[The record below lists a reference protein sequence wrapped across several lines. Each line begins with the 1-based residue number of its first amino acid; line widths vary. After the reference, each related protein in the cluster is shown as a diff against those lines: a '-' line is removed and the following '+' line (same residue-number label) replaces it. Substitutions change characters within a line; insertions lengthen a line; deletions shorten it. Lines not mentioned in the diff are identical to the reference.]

1 MHPRFAKPFDTLSAP
16 LKAAVQPMLDSADFN
31 ARFTPEQVATLKA
44 ATGLDDRA
52 LRLALLP
59 LAAACSVA
67 PISKFYV
74 GAIACGLSGTWYF
87 GANMEFAGQGLFH
100 SVHAEQSAISNA
112 WLGGETGISE
122 ITVNYTPCGH
132 CRQFMNELSTAKI
145 LKVSLPDDLSALQ
158 SFLPH
163 SFGPADLDI
172 TDALMSPQDHAELTL
187 ESEDPLWQSALAAA
201 RQSYAPTVR
210 AMLQWRCSLPMAA
223 SSLAATPRTPPSTPA
238 CRRCRWPAPM
248 RCLMAKISPPSAAP
262 YCWRTKTARS
272 ASVTP
277 PSPLSRR
284 WAPSSWSIRRSD
296 PGFAS
301 INESPRTL
309 VRGLFYLAI

>member
-1 MHPRFAKPFDTLSAP
+1 MHPRFAKPLDSLPAP
-16 LKAAVQPMLDSADFN
+16 LKAALLPMLDPEQGGEFN
-31 ARFTPEQVATLKA
+31 ARFTPEQVTILKA
-44 ATGLDDRA
+44 ATGLEDRA

-67 PISKFYV
+67 PISRFFV

-87 GANMEFAGQGLFH
+87 GANMEFTGQGLFH

-163 SFGPADLDI
+163 SFGPVDLDI
-172 TDALMSPQDHAELTL
+172 TDALMSPQAHDELML
-187 ESEDPLWQSALAAA
+187 ESEDPLWQAALAAA
-201 RQSYAPTVR
+201 RQSYAPYSQGYAAV
-210 AMLQWRCSLPMAA
+210 ALQFADGRLFCGRYAENAAFNPSLPPMQMACA
-223 SSLAATPRTPPSTPA
+223 HAVLNGEDLATLRRAVLLESKNGQISQRDSAQSTLKA
-238 CRRCRWPAPM
+238 
-248 RCLMAKISPPSAAP
+248 LG
-262 YCWRTKTARS
+262 
-272 ASVTP
+272 SVE
-277 PSPLSRR
+277 LEYQ
-284 WAPSSWSIRRSD
+284 A
-296 PGFAS
+296 
-301 INESPRTL
+301 
-309 VRGLFYLAI
+309 V

>member
-1 MHPRFAKPFDTLSAP
+1 MHPRFAKPLDTLPAP
-16 LKAAVQPMLDSADFN
+16 LKAALLPMLDPEQGGEFN

-44 ATGLDDRA
+44 ATGLDDRS

-67 PISKFYV
+67 PISKFFV

-172 TDALMSPQDHAELTL
+172 TDALMSPQAHDELTL
-187 ESEDPLWQSALAAA
+187 ESEDPLWQAALAAA
-201 RQSYAPTVR
+201 RQSYAPYSQGYAAV
-210 AMLQWRCSLPMAA
+210 ALQFADGRLFCGRYAENAAFNPSLPPMQMACA
-223 SSLAATPRTPPSTPA
+223 HAVLNGEDLAT
-238 CRRCRWPAPM
+238 
-248 RCLMAKISPPSAAP
+248 
-262 YCWRTKTARS
+262 
-272 ASVTP
+272 
-277 PSPLSRR
+277 
-284 WAPSSWSIRRSD
+284 IRRAVLLENKNGQISQRD
-296 PGFAS
+296 SAQS
-301 INESPRTL
+301 TL
-309 VRGLFYLAI
+309 KALGSVGLEYQAV

>member
-1 MHPRFAKPFDTLSAP
+1 MHPRFAKPLDTLPAP
-16 LKAAVQPMLDSADFN
+16 LKAALLPMLDPEQGGEFN
-31 ARFTPEQVATLKA
+31 ARFTPAQVATLKT

-59 LAAACSVA
+59 LAAACSVP
-67 PISKFYV
+67 PISKFFV

-172 TDALMSPQDHAELTL
+172 TDALMSPQAHDELTL
-187 ESEDPLWQSALAAA
+187 ESEDPLWQAALAAA
-201 RQSYAPTVR
+201 RQSYAPYSQGYAAV
-210 AMLQWRCSLPMAA
+210 ALQFADGRLFCGRYAENAAFNPSLPPMQMACA
-223 SSLAATPRTPPSTPA
+223 HAVLNGEDLATIHRAVLLESKNGQISQRDSAQSTLKA
-238 CRRCRWPAPM
+238 
-248 RCLMAKISPPSAAP
+248 LG
-262 YCWRTKTARS
+262 
-272 ASVTP
+272 SVE
-277 PSPLSRR
+277 LEYQ
-284 WAPSSWSIRRSD
+284 A
-296 PGFAS
+296 
-301 INESPRTL
+301 
-309 VRGLFYLAI
+309 V

>member
-31 ARFTPEQVATLKA
+31 AHFTPEQVATLKA
-44 ATGLDDRA
+44 ATGLDERA

-74 GAIACGLSGTWYF
+74 GAIACGLSGSWYF

-145 LKVSLPDDLSALQ
+145 LKVSLPDDLSTLQ

-172 TDALMSPQDHAELTL
+172 TDALMSPQDHTELTL
-187 ESEDPLWQSALAAA
+187 ESEDPLWQAVLTAA
-201 RQSYAPTVR
+201 RQSYAPYSQGYAAV
-210 AMLQWRCSLPMAA
+210 ALQFADGRMFTGRYAENAAFNPSLPPMQMACA
-223 SSLAATPRTPPSTPA
+223 HAVLGGEDLATITRAVLLESKNGQISQRDSAQSTLKA
-238 CRRCRWPAPM
+238 
-248 RCLMAKISPPSAAP
+248 LG
-262 YCWRTKTARS
+262 
-272 ASVTP
+272 SVQ
-277 PSPLSRR
+277 LEYQ
-284 WAPSSWSIRRSD
+284 A
-296 PGFAS
+296 
-301 INESPRTL
+301 
-309 VRGLFYLAI
+309 V